1 MVLPVICGLLD
12 NVGFCFDKIAVHTY
26 AAVSVKAHSPYRC
39 IYNEN
44 LEVSTGTQSQAFMH
58 IWLPRKQS
66 CAFWLPQDVTVK
78 SNFAQEW
85 NERQTT
91 LLALQLLHHKRC
103 EIFVGQKAFSTPEGS
118 SRQAILLHLLSLVQ
132 WLQQKCTE
140 QQHDRNHREVM
151 AEVTAERGRMGA
163 VFLTLPLAWRFIR
176 FGPHS
181 RPPFDEIQYLDV
193 WLSIL
198 EC

>member
-1 MVLPVICGLLD
+1 MLQCQW
-12 NVGFCFDKIAVHTY
+12 KHT
-26 AAVSVKAHSPYRC
+26 HRTD
-39 IYNEN
+39 
-44 LEVSTGTQSQAFMH
+44 VSTMKTLRCQLEHNHRHPCTYGFLENS
-58 IWLPRKQS
+58 LVL
-66 CAFWLPQDVTVK
+66 FWLPQDVTVK